1 MTNSQIL
8 NFKKKI
14 KFLEKKIRFLEKL
27 VCIDELTKIYNRRGF
42 LDFVY
47 KILKELEIDT
57 KLEKRKKI
65 IKNHSLIIFDI
76 DNFKTIND
84 HFGHLVGDK
93 ILKIVSFEIKKN
105 VRSSDILGRWGG
117 EEIVLFLID
126 TDKNQ
131 ALKIANKIRKKIEN
145 KKIKI
150 HNQYINITISGGVSD
165 FLKYKDFKKVFK
177 KADTALYKAKKSGK
191 NKIVIV

>member
-27 VCIDELTKIYNRRGF
+27 VYIDELTKIYNRRGF

-84 HFGHLVGDK
+84 HFGHLIGDK